1 MALASLAVASS
12 PGAECVPG
20 SSEASR
26 TFVLALDGVPF
37 RVVERAREQG
47 AFAGWPAT
55 SRLIAPFPSV
65 TNVSFS
71 EMLQPAGVGPAPGYE
86 FSHFDRERNA
96 KVNSSP
102 FHYSERSFAWRDEFD
117 AIGRTLG
124 SKLAIYTHPRKKAK
138 RELAEAEKA
147 LFESSE
153 DLVLAHVGST
163 DALQHLRGDEA
174 TLQLLMQLDE
184 WIPRLRRL
192 HEERLDRPLRIVL
205 LSDHGNT
212 SGKID
217 GARGFKRR
225 LRKAGLN
232 VAGSLETDKDVV
244 TTTFGV
250 VSYGALFLAPEQ
262 AERAARAVADHQA
275 VAFAVWSS
283 GPRELSL
290 VSVEGNATIHWRDRR
305 GRREF
310 AYRTLDGDPLKLEP
324 IVSSLAV
331 ESLLDADGFA
341 DGRDWLLH
349 SASADYPD
357 APYRLVESLTGDH
370 LVNHASVL
378 FSLRPGRSWGWKSAK
393 AGSWLRGGHLEGTH
407 GGLDHDSSAGFFLAE
422 TASWMPDAGV
432 VRAGEALVTQLALR
446 ARQAA
451 CHSERTGVVV
461 TQRAFHQD

>member
-1 MALASLAVASS
+1 
-12 PGAECVPG
+12 
-20 SSEASR
+20 
-26 TFVLALDGVPF
+26 
-37 RVVERAREQG
+37 
-47 AFAGWPAT
+47 
-55 SRLIAPFPSV
+55 
-65 TNVSFS
+65 
-71 EMLQPAGVGPAPGYE
+71 
-86 FSHFDRERNA
+86 
-96 KVNSSP
+96 
-102 FHYSERSFAWRDEFD
+102 
-117 AIGRTLG
+117 
-124 SKLAIYTHPRKKAK
+124 
-138 RELAEAEKA
+138 
-147 LFESSE
+147 
-153 DLVLAHVGST
+153 
-163 DALQHLRGDEA
+163 
-174 TLQLLMQLDE
+174 
-184 WIPRLRRL
+184 
-192 HEERLDRPLRIVL
+192 LRIVL

-290 VSVEGNATIHWRDRR
+290 VSVDGNATIHWRDRR

-310 AYRTLDGDPLKLEP
+310 AYRTLDGDPLNLEP
-324 IVSSLAV
+324 VVSSLAV
-331 ESLLDADGFA
+331 EGLLDTDGFA

-349 SASADYPD
+349 SASAEYPD

-451 CHSERTGVVV
+451 CHSEQTGVVV